1 MNSVIV
7 MVLKY
12 LAGFVKL
19 HPETWKARTTAMSI
33 FGMVATIGAA
43 LATCI
48 AGNDQNILHYVACF
62 SPIVLFSLPIFI
74 RDAQAKHNDKL
85 TKALQTA
92 LDVFTKGTAAVL
104 LFFFLFVPSKVHA
117 VEIFN
122 RPMNYFLTPRVIPQG
137 YNMPDTAY
145 WVIKPSITVPLLQLR
160 ESSDSTSKLDVS
172 TMASAGGGIT
182 YERDVV
188 INGKNYSTM
197 SISIIEL
204 LADNPP
210 GYRPDFAV
218 GIVAGIYN
226 NVIQFGAGYDF
237 GPLTSKSRW
246 FLMAGFGIAL
256 TRN

>member
-85 TKALQTA
+85 AKALQTA

-122 RPMNYFLTPRVIPQG
+122 RPMNICFSRVIPQG
-137 YNMPDTAY
+137 YNMLDTAY

-188 INGKNYSTM
+188 INGQNYSTM
-197 SISIIEL
+197 SISIIEFL
-204 LADNPP
+204 STNPP
-210 GYRPDFAV
+210 GLNADFSAGLV
-218 GIVAGIYN
+218 MGMYNNLLQAGI
-226 NVIQFGAGYDF
+226 GYDF
-237 GPLTSKSRW
+237 GAVQNNHRW
-246 FLMAGFGIAL
+246 FLMLAFGINL
-256 TRN
+256 VKN